1 MGQKQ
6 KQDLRNIVLTM
17 LAETMEKQGFS
28 HILIQDAFSRYDLD
42 PQEKA
47 FVERLYRGTLEQILY
62 LDHILEP
69 FVKGGMKKTKP
80 VIWSIL
86 RMGLYQMLF
95 MESVPYLAAIA

>member
-17 LAETMEKQGFS
+17 LVETMEKQGFS

-47 FVERLYRGTLEQILY
+47 FVERLYRE
-62 LDHILEP
+62 HWNR
-69 FVKGGMKKTKP
+69 FC
-80 VIWSIL
+80 IWIIFL
-86 RMGLYQMLF
+86 NRL
-95 MESVPYLAAIA
+95 